1 MSTSALRHL
10 LQLVR
15 TGHEPTDISL
25 DAAEREVER
34 IETTAKTL
42 SIHYTATIRAEGMPN
57 AADLLESIAREAP

>member
-15 TGHEPTDISL
+15 TGHEPTAISL

-57 AADLLESIAREAP
+57 AADLLETIAREAP